1 MYLRPDRQNSEF
13 AGEETPI
20 PTGCKPTFT
29 ERPTI
34 RQVEEGKITF
44 ECRLV
49 GQPRPD
55 VSWFHN
61 EKKVEGRRHK
71 VRRNLSFDCTQYV
84 LYRVFES
91 FEDNAARE

>member
-1 MYLRPDRQNSEF
+1 MHPEF

-71 VRRNLSFDCTQYV
+71 VREAQ
-84 LYRVFES
+84 FE
-91 FEDNAARE
+91 F

>member
-1 MYLRPDRQNSEF
+1 MHISEF
-13 AGEETPI
+13 SGEETPI

-71 VRRNLSFDCTQYV
+71 VRSNDLEYIHSVWIIWDRLVEGT
-84 LYRVFES
+84 
-91 FEDNAARE
+91 